1 MVKATLV
8 SDLLTEIVPGLET
21 RVREGLSRSGCHL
34 SVVDTRVRQGKGSL
48 AITIVD
54 SVHS

>member
-8 SDLLTEIVPGLET
+8 SDLLTEVVPGLET
-21 RVREGLSRSGCHL
+21 RVREGLSRSGRHL
-34 SVVDTRVRQGKGSL
+34 SVVDTRVRQGKSGL

>member
-8 SDLLTEIVPGLET
+8 SDLLTEVVPGLET
-21 RVREGLSRSGCHL
+21 RVREGLSGSGCHL
-34 SVVDTRVRQGKGSL
+34 SVVDTRVSQGKSGL

-54 SVHS
+54 GMHS